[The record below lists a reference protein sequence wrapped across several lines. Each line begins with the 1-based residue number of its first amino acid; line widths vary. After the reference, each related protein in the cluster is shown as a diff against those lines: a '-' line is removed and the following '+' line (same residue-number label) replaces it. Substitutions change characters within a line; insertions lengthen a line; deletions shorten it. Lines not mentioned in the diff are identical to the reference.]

1 MSTFHLKYYLFSN
14 IIYFEF
20 NPDGKDVKQLLRK
33 NIRQAVRRT
42 DFLLM
47 IITLALSVFGII
59 MVSSATF
66 SSAAIF
72 SRDARV
78 MVLALG
84 LGLAASIVI
93 SLIDYDIILKLWPLV
108 AGGSVL
114 VMLSLFVIGVSPDG
128 RSDAISW
135 IKIGSLYFQPSEI
148 VKIGFIITFAFHLSK
163 VKNNI
168 SEFKNVM
175 YLCIHAAIPIFLVI
189 RTGDMGSALIFI
201 IMFIGMM
208 FTAGVNWLYFPAGAI
223 IVAAASPVIWLK
235 VFDDIQRNRI
245 LALFNPEEYSTE
257 IYQQNQALKAIAN
270 GGFSG
275 MGLFH
280 GKLAHSDLLP
290 EKENDMI
297 FSVVCEETGFIGA
310 LILLALFVLLAL
322 RIIQVGKRSR
332 NFAAEMMCYGVAF
345 MIIAQA
351 VINIGMCTRL
361 LPVIGITLPFI
372 SAGGSSTVCL
382 YLAIGLVLSVY
393 RSSTGLGYEDY
404 RYARIARE
412 Y

>member
-1 MSTFHLKYYLFSN
+1 MLWKN
-14 IIYFEF
+14 I
-20 NPDGKDVKQLLRK
+20 KKTVKQ
-33 NIRQAVRRT
+33 T
-42 DFLLM
+42 DILLM
-47 IITLALSVFGII
+47 VITLALSVFGVI

-66 SSAAIF
+66 SADAGSLL
-72 SRDARV
+72 SRDASV
-78 MVLALG
+78 MLLALCMG
-84 LGLAASIVI
+84 VAASVI
-93 SLIDYDIILKLWPLV
+93 ISFIDYDIILKLWPLV
-108 AGGSVL
+108 ALGC
-114 VMLSLFVIGVSPDG
+114 LFLMFLLIPFGVSPDG

-135 IKIGSLYFQPSEI
+135 FKIGSLYFQPSEI

-168 SEFKNVM
+168 SEFKNVIL
-175 YLCIHAAIPIFLVI
+175 LCIHAAIPIFLVI

-201 IMFIGMM
+201 LMFIGMM
-208 FTAGVNWLYFPAGAI
+208 FAAGLNWLYFPAGVLV
-223 IVAAASPVIWLK
+223 VAAASPVIWLK

-257 IYQQNQALKAIAN
+257 IYQQNQALKAIQN

-275 MGLFH
+275 MGLFE
-280 GKLAHSDLLP
+280 GKLSHSDLLP

-297 FSVVCEETGFIGA
+297 FSVVCEETGFVGA
-310 LILLALFVLLAL
+310 IILLALFLLLAL

-351 VINIGMCTRL
+351 IINIGMCTRL

-382 YLAIGLVLSVY
+382 YLATGLVLSVY
-393 RSSTGLGYEDY
+393 RSSSGIGYEDDY
-404 RYARIARE
+404 RFARIARE